1 MRSHDKRA
9 LCAEVCHV
17 YFSCTVAIQLL
28 IFSSHVRMLIY
39 LPALNLK
46 LSVALSTPIIAN
58 YLLQPE
64 AMCRLASSNQ
74 TLLFSRQG
82 CEVHQKQHSNSLN
95 IPSCHCIWVKVTVL
109 CQALGRGGGL
119 RFQVLASFYLWN
131 GCFTA
136 FFCYVLSLL
145 LYVHLCGPKLADALH
160 KE

>member
-109 CQALGRGGGL
+109 CQAPGREVRGAEFSGVGKSL
-119 RFQVLASFYLWN
+119 SVKWLLHSIFLLCFVTSFVRSS
-131 GCFTA
+131 A
-136 FFCYVLSLL
+136 
-145 LYVHLCGPKLADALH
+145 
-160 KE
+160 

>member
-1 MRSHDKRA
+1 MRSHDKGA
-9 LCAEVCHV
+9 LCAGVCHV
-17 YFSCTVAIQLL
+17 YFSCAVAIQLL

-95 IPSCHCIWVKVTVL
+95 IPSCHLIWVKVTVL
-109 CQALGRGGGL
+109 CQALGRGGGGAEFSGVGKFL
-119 RFQVLASFYLWN
+119 SVKWLLHSIFQL
-131 GCFTA
+131 CFVTSVVRSSA
-136 FFCYVLSLL
+136 WAKVSRCIT
-145 LYVHLCGPKLADALH
+145 
-160 KE
+160 